1 MDIQTLKLDLV
12 ERIVK
17 SENASILIKIKKL
30 FQPEET
36 DDWWEGLPREVQDS
50 ITEGLNDVDKG
61 NVFTH
66 EQIIS
71 EAKQKYGF

>member
-1 MDIQTLKLDLV
+1 MDIQTLKLDLI

-30 FQPEET
+30 FQPEKT
-36 DDWWEGLPREVQDS
+36 DDWWEELPREVQNS
-50 ITEGLNDVDKG
+50 ITEGLNDVDTG
-61 NVFTH
+61 NIFTH